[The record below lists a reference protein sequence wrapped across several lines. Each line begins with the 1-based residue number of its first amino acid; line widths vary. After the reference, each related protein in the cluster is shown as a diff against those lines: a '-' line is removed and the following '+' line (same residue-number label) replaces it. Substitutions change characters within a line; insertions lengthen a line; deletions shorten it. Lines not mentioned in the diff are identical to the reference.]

1 MTEIKKKR
9 RRKVKIKD
17 VIVKPQYKK
26 SVKSGMTTVVKP
38 DRITSNLSLE
48 AFNGCWVGFGF
59 ESDVQ
64 PDETMEQAKRM
75 EQIEFLEK
83 EIEEANWSLTVLLSR
98 IERLKVEQ
106 QELIT
111 AHYREAIKAK

>member
-64 PDETMEQAKRM
+64 PDETMEQAKERVWN
-75 EQIEFLEK
+75 EVVD
-83 EIEEANWSLTVLLSR
+83 TVYKRSQD
-98 IERLKVEQ
+98 IVNER
-106 QELIT
+106 
-111 AHYREAIKAK
+111 

>member
-59 ESDVQ
+59 ESDIQ
-64 PDETMEQAKRM
+64 PDETLEQAKERVWN
-75 EQIEFLEK
+75 EVVD
-83 EIEEANWSLTVLLSR
+83 TVYKRSQD
-98 IERLKVEQ
+98 IVNER
-106 QELIT
+106 
-111 AHYREAIKAK
+111 